1 MGLKFQRDDA
11 LDKRLEDF
19 AFLPPEEEKEAIDI
33 SRFLLP
39 EDDEDDEEKKQKRS
53 TRIRALLFMVE
64 PSQLQLQ
71 PRLLLFLVLSPK
83 KTR

>member
-39 EDDEDDEEKKQKRS
+39 EDDEDDEEKKQKKEHS
-53 TRIRALLFMVE
+53 N
-64 PSQLQLQ
+64 
-71 PRLLLFLVLSPK
+71 
-83 KTR
+83 

>member
-39 EDDEDDEEKKQKRS
+39 EDDEEKKQKEEHS
-53 TRIRALLFMVE
+53 N
-64 PSQLQLQ
+64 
-71 PRLLLFLVLSPK
+71 
-83 KTR
+83 

>member
-1 MGLKFQRDDA
+1 MEEFNMGLKFQRDDA

-39 EDDEDDEEKKQKRS
+39 EDDEEKKQKEEHS
-53 TRIRALLFMVE
+53 N
-64 PSQLQLQ
+64 
-71 PRLLLFLVLSPK
+71 
-83 KTR
+83 

>member
-19 AFLPPEEEKEAIDI
+19 AFLPPEENKKEAVDI

-39 EDDEDDEEKKQKRS
+39 EDDEASEKKE
-53 TRIRALLFMVE
+53 E
-64 PSQLQLQ
+64 PS
-71 PRLLLFLVLSPK
+71 K
-83 KTR
+83 